1 MEMIAQDATEI
12 FVVATGEGGRDGA
25 GIAARFDGKSPIDLV
40 RQDASRFCCL
50 HLEAGNEEN
59 KAQARIDREF
69 LMPIGPGDDETPEL
83 GRSGVVRMTFELGT
97 EPENLGARQ
106 GAIEQR
112 IQGVEHTEPNRD
124 AAPEA
129 TGAWHIALDFAGKCK
144 RLALRRPK
152 EFPGRL
158 LRHPAR
164 HNRLRRRDGDE
175 VVQAQ
180 GDAETIKPRT
190 EIRSGGRDACRDLLL
205 FQKKSPEN
213 ADWRAMRGVD
223 STAARSRSKTMA
235 EKPMKDW
242 IDFGLVRD
250 FATEKTEAYRLCT
263 KPGGWVER
271 YGADVIVSY
280 KTEAAREEILHEL
293 DQWSELANEKFE
305 RVFGRY
311 LPKQNSERNPPS
323 SFPAMRERRSSEPC
337 SSARF
342 VTRSISAP
350 AIPRDSS
357 LINAKIGSS
366 SGARPRAGCSI
377 VLPTPALS
385 PSSRAWPAPKP

>member
-83 GRSGVVRMTFELGT
+83 GWSGVVRMTFELGT
-97 EPENLGARQ
+97 EPEDLGARQ

-124 AAPEA
+124 AAPEP

-175 VVQAQ
+175 VVEAQ
-180 GDAETIKPRT
+180 GDAETIKPRA

-213 ADWRAMRGVD
+213 ADWRAMPVLILPRLVP
-223 STAARSRSKTMA
+223 AARR
-235 EKPMKDW
+235 W
-242 IDFGLVRD
+242 
-250 FATEKTEAYRLCT
+250 
-263 KPGGWVER
+263 
-271 YGADVIVSY
+271 
-280 KTEAAREEILHEL
+280 
-293 DQWSELANEKFE
+293 
-305 RVFGRY
+305 
-311 LPKQNSERNPPS
+311 
-323 SFPAMRERRSSEPC
+323 RRSQ
-337 SSARF
+337 
-342 VTRSISAP
+342 
-350 AIPRDSS
+350 
-357 LINAKIGSS
+357 
-366 SGARPRAGCSI
+366 
-377 VLPTPALS
+377 
-385 PSSRAWPAPKP
+385 